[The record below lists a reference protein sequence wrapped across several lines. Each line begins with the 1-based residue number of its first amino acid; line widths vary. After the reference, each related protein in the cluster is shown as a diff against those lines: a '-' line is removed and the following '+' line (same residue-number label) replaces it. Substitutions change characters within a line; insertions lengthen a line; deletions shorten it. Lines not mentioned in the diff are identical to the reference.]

1 MKSKIIF
8 AIVVLALAGCSASFF
23 NYSTPTPTG
32 PTPTPLSE
40 QQIMDQIQTQVISI
54 RGLQPT
60 GPVTRGFLT
69 SAQLRDKV
77 INDFFKDYT
86 AADQAK
92 DLRELSLVGL
102 LNSNFDLHTFYINL
116 YSEQIAGYYDPKTKT
131 MYVVSD
137 TSFNGPAKDTY
148 AHEYTHVLQD
158 QNYDLLNGLKDNPEY
173 CKTHTEYCAGVDA
186 LIEGDAVN
194 TETAWL
200 MQYATA
206 QDKQDITN
214 FYSTYKSP
222 VYDSAPAFMKE
233 DFVFPYVQGAAFVQH
248 LLSIGNEAEVDKAF
262 KNPPVDTEQIIHP
275 ELYPSDTPI
284 DIPLPDFSTTLGS
297 GWTEET
303 RNVMGEW
310 YIYLIFADGLDTR
323 YQLTKTTAQTAAAG
337 WGGDT
342 YLLYYNATS
351 NQSAFI
357 MRSQW
362 DTMQDADQY
371 WSALVDYSTA
381 RWGTPNQNQN
391 FTVTW
396 LGQTEGVITLKRN
409 GNDILWLMTPD
420 QASANAMIANV
431 PNF

>member
-1 MKSKIIF
+1 
-8 AIVVLALAGCSASFF
+8 L
-23 NYSTPTPTG
+23 P
-32 PTPTPLSE
+32 
-40 QQIMDQIQTQVISI
+40 
-54 RGLQPT
+54 
-60 GPVTRGFLT
+60 
-69 SAQLRDKV
+69 DKV

-158 QNYDLLNGLKDNPEY
+158 QNYDLLNGLNDNPEY

-262 KNPPVDTEQIIHP
+262 KNPPVDTEQILHP

-323 YQLTKTTAQTAAAG
+323 YQLTKATAQTAAAG

-396 LGQTEGVITLKRN
+396 LGQSEGVITLKRN

>member
-1 MKSKIIF
+1 MKSRIGI
-8 AIVVLALAGCSASFF
+8 ALVVLALTGCSASFF
-23 NYSTPTPTG
+23 NFSTPTPTG

-40 QQIMDQIQTQVISI
+40 QQIMNQIQSQVISI

-60 GPVTRGFLT
+60 GQVTYGFLT

-77 INDFFKDYT
+77 ISDFFQDYT

-92 DLRELSLVGL
+92 DLRELSLLGL
-102 LNSNFDLHTFYINL
+102 LNSNFDLHTFYIDL

-137 TSFNGPAKDTY
+137 ASFNGSAKDTY

-173 CKTHTEYCAGVDA
+173 CKSHTEYCAAVDA
-186 LIEGDAVN
+186 LVEGDATN
-194 TETAWL
+194 TESTWL
-200 MQYATA
+200 LHNATG
-206 QDKQDITN
+206 QDKQDIVN
-214 FYSTYKSP
+214 FYSTYQSP

-233 DFVFPYVQGAAFVQH
+233 DFVYPYNQGAAFVQH

-262 KNPPVDTEQIIHP
+262 QNPPVDTEQILHP
-275 ELYPSDTPI
+275 ELYPSDLPK
-284 DIPLPDFSTTLGS
+284 DIPLPDFSSTLGS
-297 GWTEET
+297 GWSEET

-310 YIYLIFADGLDTR
+310 YIYLIFADGLDPK
-323 YQLTKTTAQTAAAG
+323 YQLPKSTAQTAAAG

-342 YLLYYNATS
+342 YLLYYNAAS

-362 DTMQDADQY
+362 DTMLDADQY
-371 WSALVDYSTA
+371 WNALVDYSQA
-381 RWGTPNQNQN
+381 RWGKPNENQN

-396 LGQTEGVITLKRN
+396 LNQAEGVITLKRN
-409 GNDILWLMTPD
+409 GNDVLWLITPD
-420 QASANAMIANV
+420 QASAHAMIANV
-431 PNF
+431 PDF

>member
-1 MKSKIIF
+1 MKSKIVIAIVIF
-8 AIVVLALAGCSASFF
+8 ALTGCSTSFF
-23 NYSTPTPTG
+23 NLSTPTPTG

-60 GPVTRGFLT
+60 GSVTRGFLS
-69 SAQLRDKV
+69 SAQLHEKV

-92 DLRELSLVGL
+92 DLRELSLLGL
-102 LNSNFDLHTFYINL
+102 LNSNFDLHTLYIDL
-116 YSEQIAGYYDPKTKT
+116 YSEQIAGYYDPQTKT
-131 MYVVSD
+131 MYIVSD
-137 TSFNGPAKDTY
+137 ATFDGQAKDTY

-158 QNYDLLNGLKDNPEY
+158 QNYDLLNGLKNNPEY

-186 LIEGDAVN
+186 LVEGDAVN
-194 TETAWL
+194 TESAWL
-200 MQYATA
+200 MLYASA
-206 QDKQDITN
+206 QDKQDIVN
-214 FYSTYKSP
+214 FYSVYKSP

-233 DFVFPYVQGAAFVQH
+233 DFIFPYNQGATFVQY
-248 LLSIGNEAEVDKAF
+248 LLSKGNEAAVDEAF
-262 KNPPVDTEQIIHP
+262 KNPPVDTEQILHP
-275 ELYPSDTPI
+275 ELYPSDSPI
-284 DIPLPDFSTTLGS
+284 DVQLPDFTATLGN
-297 GWTEET
+297 GWAEET

-323 YQLTKTTAQTAAAG
+323 YQLAKTTAQSAAAG

-342 YLLYYNATS
+342 YLLYYNSTT

-371 WSALVDYSTA
+371 WTALVDYSTA
-381 RWGTPNQNQN
+381 RWGKPNQNQN

-396 LGQTEGVITLKRN
+396 LGQTEGVVTIKRN
-409 GNDILWLMTPD
+409 GNDVLWLITPD
-420 QASANAMIANV
+420 QTIANSMIANV

>member
-1 MKSKIIF
+1 MTLGIIM
-8 AIVVLALAGCSASFF
+8 LLLMSCSLSTF
-23 NYSTPTPTG
+23 NLFNTTPTG
-32 PTPTPLSE
+32 PTPTPLTE
-40 QQIMDQIQTQVISI
+40 QQMIDQIESQVISI

-69 SAQLRDKV
+69 SAQLRDNV

-92 DLRELSLVGL
+92 DLRELTLTGL
-102 LNSNFDLHTFYINL
+102 LAPTFDLHTFYVDL

-158 QNYDLLNGLKDNPEY
+158 QNYDLENGLKDNSEY
-173 CKTHTEYCAGVDA
+173 CKTHTEYCAAVDA
-186 LIEGDAVN
+186 LVEGDAVN
-194 TETAWL
+194 TETTWL
-200 MQYATA
+200 TKYATA
-206 QDKQDITN
+206 QDKQDIQN

-222 VYDSAPAFMKE
+222 VFDSAPAFMKE

-248 LLSIGNEAEVDKAF
+248 YLSIGNEAEIDKIF

-284 DIPLPDFSTTLGS
+284 DIPLPDFSASLGT

-310 YIYLIFADGLDTR
+310 YIYLIFADGLETK
-323 YQLTKTTAQTAAAG
+323 YQLDKTTAQTAAAG

-342 YLLYYNATS
+342 YLMYYNATS
-351 NQSAFI
+351 NKSAFI

-362 DTMQDADQY
+362 DTMLDADQY
-371 WSALVDYSTA
+371 WNALVDYSTA

-391 FTVTW
+391 FTINW
-396 LGQTEGVITLKRN
+396 LGQTEGLITLKRN
-409 GNDILWLMTPD
+409 GNDILWLITPD
-420 QASANAMIANV
+420 QAGANAMIANV